1 MKISFSRLEMLLP
14 KEGDVC
20 GPKFLE
26 PYRDGKLLYPAWIDG
41 SALYHEEM
49 LECIRKMDELSEQ
62 RPRGYPLAV
71 KGWLFQFFFLMFSR
85 VEPTLAEE
93 GQGKIPG

>member
-1 MKISFSRLEMLLP
+1 MKISFSRMEMLLP

-49 LECIRKMDELSEQ
+49 LECIRKMDEALRCSG
-62 RPRGYPLAV
+62 PRAIL
-71 KGWLFQFFFLMFSR
+71 WR
-85 VEPTLAEE
+85 
-93 GQGKIPG
+93 